1 MTGAGRPTPGR
12 RGWLAVLL
20 VAVLVGPL
28 AACGGTTER
37 TGTGPLIILS
47 GLDQSRG
54 GQRGALIEE
63 WNRTHQD
70 HPAKLVEL
78 SSIADAQRSEML
90 ARAQSGAAVDV
101 YNLDVTWTAEFAEA
115 GYLRPLDP
123 EQVSTEGFLAGP
135 LETCRYEDQLWAL
148 PFNTDVGL
156 LYYNKQLL
164 GADEPPHEWATLL
177 AQAARVQRDSGG
189 AVAGYIGQYG
199 DYEGLSVTALEL
211 IWGARGDLI
220 DSTGRVLPDPAA
232 FQVGLDRLKQI
243 SPPNVPP
250 YDEAAGIL
258 EFREGRAL
266 FLRNWPVADAE
277 LRGNPEA
284 APPDFGVVPLPER
297 SAALGGQNLAVAA
310 TSRDPEAARE
320 LIEFLTSERS
330 ETLLYTRGG
339 LPATRAIVYDDPLL
353 GGAEAQPLAGT
364 VREAL
369 DNARSR
375 PALPHYAQVSA
386 TLRAI
391 ADGYLRRGE
400 LAGTDELRKQLEA
413 AEEGRLLPG

>member
-1 MTGAGRPTPGR
+1 MTGARRPNAGR
-12 RGWLAVLL
+12 RGWLALLL
-20 VAVLVGPL
+20 VTVLVGPA
-28 AACGGTTER
+28 AACGGAPDRADTE
-37 TGTGPLIILS
+37 PLIILS

-63 WNRTHQD
+63 WNRMHRD
-70 HPAKLVEL
+70 RPAKIVEL

-90 ARAQSGAAVDV
+90 ARAQSGAEVDV

-123 EQVSTEGFLAGP
+123 EQVPTEGFLAGP
-135 LETCRYEDQLWAL
+135 LQTCRYDEQLWAL

-164 GADEPPHEWATLL
+164 GADQPPREWATLL

-199 DYEGLSVTALEL
+199 DYEGLTVTALEL
-211 IWGARGDLI
+211 IWGARGDVI
-220 DSTGRVLPDPAA
+220 DSAGRVLPDPVA

-284 APPDFGVVPLPER
+284 PPPDFGVTPLPER

-310 TSRDPEAARE
+310 TSTDPDAAQE
-320 LIEFLTSERS
+320 LVEFLTSERS

-353 GGAEAQPLAGT
+353 GAAEAAPLSAT
-364 VREAL
+364 LKEAL
-369 DNARSR
+369 DDARGR
-375 PALPHYAQVSA
+375 PALPHYAQVSEA
-386 TLRAI
+386 MRTI
-391 ADGYLRRGE
+391 ADGYLRRAE
-400 LAGTDELRKQLEA
+400 LAGEDELRQQLEA
-413 AEEGRLLPG
+413 AEKGRLLPG

>member
-1 MTGAGRPTPGR
+1 MTGAGCPTAGRPGR
-12 RGWLAVLL
+12 LVLL
-20 VAVLVGPL
+20 VVAVLVGSL
-28 AACGGTTER
+28 TACGDAPDR
-37 TGTGPLIILS
+37 TDTAPLIILS

-54 GQRGALIEE
+54 GQRGALIEQ
-63 WNRTHQD
+63 WNRMHPD
-70 HPAKLVEL
+70 RPAKIVEL

-90 ARAQSGAAVDV
+90 ARAQSGADVDV

-123 EQVSTEGFLAGP
+123 EQISTEGFLAGP
-135 LETCRYEDQLWAL
+135 LQTCRYDDRLWAL

-156 LYYNKQLL
+156 LYYNKRLL
-164 GADEPPHEWATLL
+164 GADQPPREWATLL

-189 AVAGYIGQYG
+189 TVAGYIGQYG
-199 DYEGLSVTALEL
+199 DYEGLTVTALEL
-211 IWGARGDLI
+211 IWGARGDVI
-220 DSTGRVLPDPAA
+220 DSAGRVLPDPVA

-243 SPPNVPP
+243 SPPSVPP

-258 EFREGRAL
+258 EFREGKAL

-284 APPDFGVVPLPER
+284 PPPDFGVAPLPER
-297 SAALGGQNLAVAA
+297 SAALGGQNLAIAA
-310 TSRDPEAARE
+310 TSKDPDSARD
-320 LIEFLTSERS
+320 LVEFLTSERS

-353 GGAEAQPLAGT
+353 GAAEPAPLSAT
-364 VREAL
+364 LREAL
-369 DNARSR
+369 DDARSR
-375 PALPHYAQVSA
+375 PALPHYAQVSE

-400 LAGTDELRKQLEA
+400 LAGEDELRTQLEA
-413 AEEGRLLPG
+413 AEQGRLLPG